1 MSGRRPLIAVS
12 GPDRGGFTAW
22 IMTALA
28 IRRAGGRAVR
38 LTPSRPESAE
48 PIAGVVIGGGTDVD
62 PLHYGEEPV
71 DPEDAKQQ
79 SSLLDWVVGLMVA
92 LARTVFARHEPQNYD
107 PDRDR
112 LEQGLIRTALYNDL
126 PLLGI
131 CRGAQLLNVT
141 LGGSLYQHID
151 HFYAE
156 DSGNVRSILPRKQV
170 TVHPDTRLHQLL
182 QKNATRVNAL
192 HEQCIRELGDGVVI
206 SAVEQPS
213 GIIQAVEREGDVFV
227 MGVQWHPEYLPQVAE
242 QQELFRALVQG
253 AARVN

>member
-1 MSGRRPLIAVS
+1 MPDKRPLIAVS

-22 IMTALA
+22 LMTAWA
-28 IRRAGGRAVR
+28 IRRAGGRPVR
-38 LTPSRPESAE
+38 LTPSRPE
-48 PIAGVVIGGGTDVD
+48 PHGPLAGVVIGGGTDVD
-62 PLHYGEEPV
+62 PLHYGEEPM
-71 DPEDAKQQ
+71 DDTATDQP
-79 SSLLDWVVGLMVA
+79 SSALDWLVGLV
-92 LARTVFARHEPQNYD
+92 LWVFRTLFARHEPQTYD

-141 LGGSLYQHID
+141 LGGSLHQKID

-156 DSGNVRSILPRKQV
+156 GSGNVRSILPRKRVQLRAG
-170 TVHPDTRLHQLL
+170 TRLHGLL
-182 QKNATRVNAL
+182 QAEQTRVNAL
-192 HEQCIRELGDGVVI
+192 HEQCIRELGDGVVV

-227 MGVQWHPEYLPQVAE
+227 LGVQWHPEYLPQIPE
-242 QQELFRALVQG
+242 QQALFRALVQG
-253 AARVN
+253 ASQR